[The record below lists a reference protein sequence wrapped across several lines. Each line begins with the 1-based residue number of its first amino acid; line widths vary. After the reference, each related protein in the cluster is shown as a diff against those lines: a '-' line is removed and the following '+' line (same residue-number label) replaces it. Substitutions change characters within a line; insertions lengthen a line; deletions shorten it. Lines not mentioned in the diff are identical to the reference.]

1 MGVGWPTMKYKEWQ
15 FIDGTV
21 KELIQQC
28 LTVEKSYRPS
38 TMELLDQIHEMLGE
52 KGPLVV

>member
-1 MGVGWPTMKYKEWQ
+1 MGVGWPTMKSKEWQ